1 MTIPALPDP
10 NTNTKPKSQWGLR
23 KIVAFNL
30 RRIRKSYGFTQVELA
45 ENSGIS
51 SQTISNIEKGRFSAT
66 LDCVEKMARGMG
78 LIPRR
83 LLRELGRR
91 PMPLR
96 KKPKPWEKNP
106 NTLNYGPPEKPKNE
120 VPKGR
125 GE

>member
-1 MTIPALPDP
+1 MTLPDP
-10 NTNTKPKSQWGLR
+10 ITNTNTKPKSQWGLR

-30 RRIRKSYGFTQVELA
+30 RRVRKSYGFTQVELA

-91 PMPLR
+91 PMPVR
-96 KKPKPWEKNP
+96 KKPKPWEKPADANYDYP
-106 NTLNYGPPEKPKNE
+106 DREKEVVESLDNTK
-120 VPKGR
+120 
-125 GE
+125 

>member
-1 MTIPALPDP
+1 MTLDP
-10 NTNTKPKSQWGLR
+10 ITNTKPKSRWGLR

-83 LLRELGRR
+83 FLRELGRR